1 MSCAS
6 HDFALID
13 PALRMVT
20 AQFEQLERY
29 QHRAQTDKEPHVP
42 TCDVKE
48 LFDYQG
54 SFERDRTGA
63 KQRSGNLGLANR
75 PIRRTTRRSSKA
87 PDPGRNRMGSNPE
100 EEKFKP
106 REAA

>member
-6 HDFALID
+6 TFSHSLI
-13 PALRMVT
+13 PRYTMVT
-20 AQFEQLERY
+20 AQFEQFERH
-29 QHRAQTDKEPHVP
+29 QQTGARTDKEPHAP

-63 KQRSGNLGLANR
+63 KQRSGNSGLANR
-75 PIRRTTRRSSKA
+75 PIIRNNATLVEGPRSGSKLN
-87 PDPGRNRMGSNPE
+87 GL
-100 EEKFKP
+100 
-106 REAA
+106 